1 MGNLN
6 PATSKS
12 CYQKSANQLGSFS
25 LSKTSQKQLR
35 EESNEQ
41 EMTMQKKI
49 NVSTFNSHQSL
60 KVLNQSSCLPSQK
73 KTQSQQ

>member
-1 MGNLN
+1 M
-6 PATSKS
+6 
-12 CYQKSANQLGSFS
+12 
-25 LSKTSQKQLR
+25 SKTSQKQLC

-41 EMTMQKKI
+41 ETTMQKKI